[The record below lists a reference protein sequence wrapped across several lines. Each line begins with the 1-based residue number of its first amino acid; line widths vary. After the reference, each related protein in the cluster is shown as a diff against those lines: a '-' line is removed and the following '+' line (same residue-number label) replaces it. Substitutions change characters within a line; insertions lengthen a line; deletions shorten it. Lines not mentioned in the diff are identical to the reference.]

1 MTAAPVRS
9 RKKSAQRSAVSRKR
23 SSWERSVGGPEPI
36 QGPGLSA
43 RPGRVGAP
51 ALMGAVPQE
60 LARLEV
66 EDRLVSRAAV
76 ASHEVTSGR
85 QAVLGGDP
93 QEVLVA
99 GRPSGFEDDP
109 DVHHDVDEAGVGA
122 DERAQ
127 VAALLVEPQ
136 CHRAPG
142 VDDRVLL
149 GRIARG
155 LEPSLPGRDEQEAE
169 VMDGA
174 IVLARLDQEAVALG
188 LLAPPGVTRPA
199 GDDPDQAA
207 EEPLGPVGP
216 RLVLDVPAAAD
227 RVDRERAGL
236 CRHESLDLAAGE
248 AERFLG
254 SGFEAARERR
264 GLDERPWVRSLRI
277 RVAVARGTPPDP
289 RERRR

>member
-1 MTAAPVRS
+1 
-9 RKKSAQRSAVSRKR
+9 
-23 SSWERSVGGPEPI
+23 
-36 QGPGLSA
+36 
-43 RPGRVGAP
+43 
-51 ALMGAVPQE
+51 MGAVAQE
-60 LARLEV
+60 LARVEV
-66 EDRLVSRAAV
+66 EDRLVSGAAV

-99 GRPSGFEDDP
+99 RRPGGFEDDP
-109 DVHHDVDEAGVGA
+109 DVHHDVDEARVCA

-136 CHRAPG
+136 RHRAPG

-149 GRIARG
+149 GRIAGR
-155 LEPSLPGRDEQEAE
+155 LEPSLPRRDEQEAE
-169 VMDGA
+169 VVDRA
-174 IVLARLDQEAVALG
+174 IVLARLDQEAVLLG

-207 EEPLGPVGP
+207 EEPFGPIGP

-227 RVDRERAGL
+227 RVDRKRPGL
-236 CRHESLDLAAGE
+236 CRHESPDLAAGE

-254 SGFEAARERR
+254 SGLEAAREVPEFRQ
-264 GLDERPWVRSLRI
+264 RPSVRSLRT
-277 RVAVARGTPPDP
+277 RAVVVRGTPPGP